1 MYFLFCFMLNNSLT
15 YNNFIKSSVDKNIL
29 QFVRIAQK
37 RKSFEKKIREKNIQ
51 KNQKARILNVLI
63 SNRRKEIVA
72 GRKSRE
78 KL

>member
-1 MYFLFCFMLNNSLT
+1 MLNNSLT

-51 KNQKARILNVLI
+51 KNQKARRLNVLI

>member
-1 MYFLFCFMLNNSLT
+1 MLNNSLA

-29 QFVRIAQK
+29 HFVRIAQK

-51 KNQKARILNVLI
+51 KNQKVRILNVLT

-72 GRKSRE
+72 GRKSCE

>member
-51 KNQKARILNVLI
+51 KKSKGADIKCLN
-63 SNRRKEIVA
+63 K
-72 GRKSRE
+72 
-78 KL
+78 

>member
-1 MYFLFCFMLNNSLT
+1 MLNNSLT

-63 SNRRKEIVA
+63 SNRRNEIVA

>member
-1 MYFLFCFMLNNSLT
+1 MLNNSLT

-72 GRKSRE
+72 GRKSCE

>member
-1 MYFLFCFMLNNSLT
+1 MLNNNLT

>member
-1 MYFLFCFMLNNSLT
+1 MLNNSLT
-15 YNNFIKSSVDKNIL
+15 YNNFIKSSVGKNIL

-72 GRKSRE
+72 ERKSRE

>member
-1 MYFLFCFMLNNSLT
+1 MLNNSLT

-51 KNQKARILNVLI
+51 KNQKVRILNVLT
-63 SNRRKEIVA
+63 SNRRKEIAA